1 MFSASPAAR
10 TNQILIEDVLQ
21 EVVKVIISIKSTSGK
36 ISIKTTTKKQW
47 RKACL
52 CTGVGVSNYRGR

>member
-36 ISIKTTTKKQW
+36 ISIKTTKKQW